1 MSFFNS
7 MNVSATGLTAQ
18 RLRMDIISQ
27 NLANVNT
34 TKTKDGG
41 PYKRKVLLF
50 EEQKSNNFSSI
61 LNDSIDS
68 YTASGVKVSKII
80 EDTKPLKRVYD
91 PSHPEAGEDGYV
103 LMPNVNT
110 VEEMVNM
117 ISANRSYEANVT
129 AMNAAKSMAMKSLE
143 IGK

>member
-27 NLANVNT
+27 NIANVNT

-50 EEQKSNNFSSI
+50 EEQSSTDFNSMLNNSI
-61 LNDSIDS
+61 NN

-80 EDTKPLKRVYD
+80 EDTAPLKSVYD
-91 PSHPEAGEDGYV
+91 PSHPEADKDGYV

>member
-27 NLANVNT
+27 NIANVNT

-41 PYKRKVLLF
+41 PYRRKVLLF
-50 EEQKSNNFSSI
+50 EEQKKNDFSSM
-61 LNDSIDS
+61 LNDSIDN

-80 EDTKPLKRVYD
+80 EDTEPLKRVYD
-91 PSHPEAGEDGYV
+91 PSHPEADKDGYV
-103 LMPNVNT
+103 SMPNVNT
-110 VEEMVNM
+110 IEEMVNM

>member
-27 NLANVNT
+27 NIANVNT
-34 TKTKDGG
+34 TKTKEGG
-41 PYKRKVLLF
+41 PYRRKVLLF
-50 EEQKSNNFSSI
+50 EEQANLQFGHI
-61 LNDSIDS
+61 LNDAIED
-68 YTASGVKVSKII
+68 YKGSGVKVSKII
-80 EDTKPLKRVYD
+80 EDNSPLKRVYD
-91 PSHPEAGEDGYV
+91 PSHPEADGDGYV

-129 AMNAAKSMAMKSLE
+129 AMNAAKAMAMKALE

>member
-1 MSFFNS
+1 
-7 MNVSATGLTAQ
+7 MNVSSTGLTAQ

-27 NLANVNT
+27 NIANVNT
-34 TKTKDGG
+34 TKTKNGG
-41 PYKRKVLLF
+41 PYRRKVILF
-50 EEQKSNNFSSI
+50 EEQNNNNFKSI
-61 LNDSIDS
+61 LNDKLDNNSNG
-68 YTASGVKVSKII
+68 GVKVSKII

-91 PSHPEAGEDGYV
+91 PSHPEANDDGYV

-129 AMNAAKSMAMKSLE
+129 ALNASKSMAMKSLE

>member
-1 MSFFNS
+1 MSFFSS

-18 RLRMDIISQ
+18 RLRMDVISQ
-27 NLANVNT
+27 NIANVNT
-34 TKTKDGG
+34 TKTKNGG

-50 EEQKSNNFSSI
+50 EEQKGNEFQNMLDNS
-61 LNDSIDS
+61 LES
-68 YTASGVKVSKII
+68 YASSGVKISKII
-80 EDTKPLKRVYD
+80 EDTKPLKKIYD
-91 PSHPEAGEDGYV
+91 PSHPEADKSGYV
-103 LMPNVNT
+103 LLPNVDT

-129 AMNAAKSMAMKSLE
+129 ALNAAKSMAMKALE

>member
-50 EEQKSNNFSSI
+50 EEQKSNNFGSM
-61 LNDSIDS
+61 LNDSIDN
-68 YTASGVKVSKII
+68 YKASGVKVSKII

-91 PSHPEAGEDGYV
+91 PSHPEAGDDGYV

-110 VEEMVNM
+110 IEEMVNM

-129 AMNAAKSMAMKSLE
+129 AMNATKSMAMKSLE

>member
-27 NLANVNT
+27 NIANVNT

-41 PYKRKVLLF
+41 PYRRKVLLF
-50 EEQKSNNFSSI
+50 EEQDSKGFNSI
-61 LNDSIDS
+61 LNDSINN

-80 EDTKPLKRVYD
+80 DDTAPLKRVYD
-91 PSHPEAGEDGYV
+91 PSHPEADKEGYV
-103 LMPNVNT
+103 SMPNVNT

>member
-27 NLANVNT
+27 NIANINT

-61 LNDSIDS
+61 LNDSIDN

-80 EDTKPLKRVYD
+80 EDTKPLKRVYN
-91 PSHPEAGEDGYV
+91 PNHPEADKDGYV

-129 AMNAAKSMAMKSLE
+129 AMNATKSMAMKSLE

>member
-27 NLANVNT
+27 NIANVNT
-34 TKTKDGG
+34 TKTKEGG
-41 PYKRKVLLF
+41 PYRRKVLLF
-50 EEQKSNNFSSI
+50 EEKTNLNFGHI
-61 LNDSIDS
+61 LNDTIEN
-68 YTASGVKVSKII
+68 YQGSGVKVSKII
-80 EDTKPLKRVYD
+80 EDTKPLKRIYD
-91 PSHPEAGEDGYV
+91 PSHPEADGDGYV

-117 ISANRSYEANVT
+117 ISASRSYDANVT
-129 AMNAAKSMAMKSLE
+129 AMNAAKSMALKALD

>member
-1 MSFFNS
+1 MSFFSS

-18 RLRMDIISQ
+18 RLRMDVISQ
-27 NLANVNT
+27 NIANVNT
-34 TKTKDGG
+34 TKTKNGG

-50 EEQKSNNFSSI
+50 EEQQSNDFQKMLDNSLENYKS
-61 LNDSIDS
+61 
-68 YTASGVKVSKII
+68 SGVKVSKII
-80 EDTKPLKRVYD
+80 EDKKPLKKIYD
-91 PSHPEAGEDGYV
+91 PSHPEADKSGYV
-103 LMPNVNT
+103 LLPNVDT

-129 AMNAAKSMAMKSLE
+129 ALNAAKSMAMKALE

>member
-18 RLRMDIISQ
+18 RLRMDTISQ
-27 NLANVNT
+27 NIANVNT
-34 TKTKDGG
+34 TKTKEGG
-41 PYKRKVLLF
+41 PYRRKVLLF
-50 EEQKSNNFSSI
+50 EEQTNLNFEHI
-61 LNDSIDS
+61 LNGTMEN
-68 YTASGVKVSKII
+68 YQGTGVKVSKII

-91 PSHPEAGEDGYV
+91 PSHPEADDDGYV
-103 LMPNVNT
+103 LMPNVDT

-117 ISANRSYEANVT
+117 ISASRSYEANVT
-129 AMNAAKSMAMKSLE
+129 AMNATKSMALKALE